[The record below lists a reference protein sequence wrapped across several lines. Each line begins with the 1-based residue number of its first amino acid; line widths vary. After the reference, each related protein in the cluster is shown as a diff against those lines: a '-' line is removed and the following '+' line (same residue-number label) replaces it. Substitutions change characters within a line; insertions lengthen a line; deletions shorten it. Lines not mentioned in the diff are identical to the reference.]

1 MAAWLLVGWLEL
13 VSRCSVVNSVLFLG
27 VQQGFRAEVK
37 RNVFVASSSA
47 VRHTQV
53 VYLFV
58 KRV

>member
-1 MAAWLLVGWLEL
+1 VAAWLLVGWLEL

-27 VQQGFRAEVK
+27 VQGFRAEVK